1 MNLRERIEFV
11 IKIVEEF
18 GKLDDELLQLAHKNN
33 SWFDKNSVFNFS
45 RFLDPPGEPKID
57 EKSIKIDV
65 GAYFFGDLH
74 VSLIFRRFF
83 VIFRVFCKA
92 KTFVF

>member
-33 SWFDKNSVFNFS
+33 SWFDKKSVLFS
-45 RFLDPPGEPKID
+45 LNHWRNILNYGSLNEWLNNYDQSKFFKHKKILVLNPK
-57 EKSIKIDV
+57 S
-65 GAYFFGDLH
+65 
-74 VSLIFRRFF
+74 
-83 VIFRVFCKA
+83 
-92 KTFVF
+92 

>member
-33 SWFDKNSVFNFS
+33 SWFDKKSVLFSLNHWRSILNF
-45 RFLDPPGEPKID
+45 G
-57 EKSIKIDV
+57 
-65 GAYFFGDLH
+65 
-74 VSLIFRRFF
+74 SLNEWLNNYDQLN
-83 VIFRVFCKA
+83 
-92 KTFVF
+92 